1 MLTEPASKVSLP
13 LTVVTAS
20 CVRVSDRVLPPAVVL
35 KAAVFDS
42 PTVDMHDHSFPPL
55 RCSVIV
61 PLLVAAA
68 VSAEPKSSVNPI
80 EKVLAALPVP
90 TNAADVPA

>member
-1 MLTEPASKVSLP
+1 MM
-13 LTVVTAS
+13 VVIAS

-42 PTVDMHDHSFPPL
+42 PTVDMHDHAFPPL
-55 RCSVIV
+55 RRSVIV

-68 VSAEPKSSVNPI
+68 VSAEPKSSKNPV
-80 EKVLAALPVP
+80 EKVLVALPVP
-90 TNAADVPA
+90 TNAMDEPA